1 MNGSPWL
8 RVWRQNEGS
17 WVPTAS
23 NLHSHAA
30 SGSGVIAP
38 EGRWG
43 LGGKTK
49 LLEAQRR
56 VQLTGQVTFS

>member
-8 RVWRQNEGS
+8 RVWQQNEGS

-30 SGSGVIAP
+30 PGSGVIAP
-38 EGRWG
+38 QRAGGGWGSKQSFWKHGEG
-43 LGGKTK
+43 
-49 LLEAQRR
+49 
-56 VQLTGQVTFS
+56 SS